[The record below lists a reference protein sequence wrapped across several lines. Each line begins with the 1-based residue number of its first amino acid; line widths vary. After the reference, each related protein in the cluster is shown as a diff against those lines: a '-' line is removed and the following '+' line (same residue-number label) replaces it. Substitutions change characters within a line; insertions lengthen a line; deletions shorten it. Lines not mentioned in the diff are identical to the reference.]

1 MPHRIPTVD
10 EMDEIEDANGA
21 FQMLGRLAACLRDGA
36 AILSREDREQGY
48 RLAMKA
54 MHLKDV
60 GLLSDAMDTKSKAR
74 QRLQLE
80 QP

>member
-21 FQMLGRLAACLRDGA
+21 FEMLGRLAACLRDGA
-36 AILSREDREQGY
+36 AILSREDREQ
-48 RLAMKA
+48 AMEE
-54 MHLKDV
+54 
-60 GLLSDAMDTKSKAR
+60 LSDGLNAGECGLASAAELHIAEAR
-74 QRLQLE
+74 RLLQLE

>member
-21 FQMLGRLAACLRDGA
+21 FQMLDRLAACLRDGA

-48 RLAMKA
+48 TFAVDEGELLAIAEVDSAEEKEREARRL
-54 MHLKDV
+54 
-60 GLLSDAMDTKSKAR
+60 
-74 QRLQLE
+74 LQLE